1 VVKLLFIFQPDGSVI
16 KGFTG
21 CGGGTMTGGSTVS
34 VFEQP
39 NNAIPKTI
47 SKCLLMINKF
57 VP

>member
-34 VFEQP
+34 DLEQL
-39 NNAIPKTI
+39 NKAMPKTT

>member
-1 VVKLLFIFQPDGSVI
+1 VI

-34 VFEQP
+34 DLEQL
-39 NNAIPKTI
+39 NKAMPKTT